1 MADKLQVKNNPA
13 KSDILKPTVPSVKEY
28 VSNTD
33 RRYEDSSVS
42 DSGTSIAVRDG
53 NVNISSNLSTQ
64 FKVNNNGTIESISMK
79 NIVNTNRETVNA
91 DEIIINNHTLNN
103 KIFEYTDFKQV
114 TTQVNSTGII
124 GNFCMTGTVLVKAW
138 EPELKRYVFIRRI
151 IRMPMF
157 SPDIKTP
164 DILSGLKLTDP
175 TKTNVS
181 IAAVMDTASTNTT
194 TANTNKNNVKK

>member
-42 DSGTSIAVRDG
+42 SDGSSISVRDG

-79 NIVNTNRETVNA
+79 NIVNTNRETINA

-164 DILSGLKLTDP
+164 DILPGLKLTDP
-175 TKTNVS
+175 TKTTVS
-181 IAAVMDTASTNTT
+181 IAAVMDTASTTT
-194 TANTNKNNVKK
+194 TATDKNNVKK